1 MGEAKRRRE
10 LQERT
15 RPMPGDLQ
23 DDIANAARAV
33 TMVPTEGGYC
43 VAINQLGYV
52 VLRSCGLEPVMA
64 MGSLIY
70 RVGLDPVRDVVCFS
84 GPGGAGCMHGST
96 LLGHLWLE
104 MDGDI
109 IDFSSG
115 DWKMTTTALC
125 AYGPEPKL
133 PLRYARLHAL
143 IDGYFW
149 HSGPKNMD
157 QLFGLGPIMPTAAA
171 STTRCYMRK
180 KRSVQFGFEVEPPE
194 YVWQSA
200 APLKAAWKRGADP
213 DIGEM
218 WFGPWAGERVDVL
231 AHDLVRLMLPATKRT
246 IQQLR
251 ILERVAAWRRA

>member
-15 RPMPGDLQ
+15 RPMPGDLR

-157 QLFGLGPIMPTAAA
+157 QLFGLGPNYADSGGLDDTVLHEEKALGAVRFRSRTSGIRLAIGS
-171 STTRCYMRK
+171 STEGGM
-180 KRSVQFGFEVEPPE
+180 E
-194 YVWQSA
+194 
-200 APLKAAWKRGADP
+200 
-213 DIGEM
+213 
-218 WFGPWAGERVDVL
+218 
-231 AHDLVRLMLPATKRT
+231 
-246 IQQLR
+246 
-251 ILERVAAWRRA
+251 AWR